1 MRIALYGLPCAGKT
15 TILSS
20 LKNVRVVNG
29 SQELNK
35 MSGGTFKTLTEE
47 EKNNYR
53 IKYIEFL
60 MSLTDDL
67 ILSDKLL

>member
-35 MSGGTFKTLTEE
+35 MSGQTKGCISEKERKVNALALRAEE
-47 EKNNYR
+47 GRDYLR
-53 IKYIEFL
+53 
-60 MSLTDDL
+60 
-67 ILSDKLL
+67 